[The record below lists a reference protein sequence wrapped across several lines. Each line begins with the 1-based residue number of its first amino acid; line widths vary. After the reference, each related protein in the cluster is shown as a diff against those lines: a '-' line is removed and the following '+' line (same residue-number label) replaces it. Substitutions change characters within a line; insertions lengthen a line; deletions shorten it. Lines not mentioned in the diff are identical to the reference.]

1 MTPYLP
7 PLTETKQP
15 RTAPPPLACDCHMH
29 IFGPEADYPYTPN
42 RSFTPA
48 DAQEPAYAAVQKAIG
63 VERMVVVQAS
73 VYGTDNRRTVD
84 AVAKCGLHRARGIAM
99 IDASFSKATLR
110 SLTDQGIRGTRFI
123 TMVKGG
129 PTLDNLRE
137 VAETIAEF
145 GWHLEMYIPPH
156 LWGEVLPVVAGLPAG
171 TVFDHM
177 GGMMADTA
185 ADHADLRAMLRLLES
200 GKCWVKRC
208 GYRASRT
215 GHPYHH
221 VAPLARRYIQHAP
234 ERCVWGTDWPHT
246 TLSDTMPDD
255 GDLFD
260 LLADWAPDP
269 ETRQRILV
277 ENPAMLYDF

>member
-1 MTPYLP
+1 
-7 PLTETKQP
+7 
-15 RTAPPPLACDCHMH
+15 
-29 IFGPEADYPYTPN
+29 
-42 RSFTPA
+42 
-48 DAQEPAYAAVQKAIG
+48 
-63 VERMVVVQAS
+63 
-73 VYGTDNRRTVD
+73 
-84 AVAKCGLHRARGIAM
+84 
-99 IDASFSKATLR
+99 
-110 SLTDQGIRGTRFI
+110 
-123 TMVKGG
+123 
-129 PTLDNLRE
+129 
-137 VAETIAEF
+137 
-145 GWHLEMYIPPH
+145 MYIPPH

-215 GHPYHH
+215 GHPYHDD